1 MVNTIKDKFREFQFA
16 WYSAKLILRF
26 ELQMDPKIESVPSWV
41 LLEMRSVDT
50 HCYDI
55 VCAKLNSKE
64 LHGFNE
70 LQKLIKAE
78 LDKRKKEL
86 LNDY

>member
-1 MVNTIKDKFREFQFA
+1 MVKTIKDKFREFQFS

-50 HCYDI
+50 YCYDI

-78 LDKRKKEL
+78 LDKRKEEI
-86 LNDY
+86 LNGY

>member
-1 MVNTIKDKFREFQFA
+1 MVKTIKDKFREFQFS
-16 WYSAKLILRF
+16 WYSAKLILRS
-26 ELQMDPKIESVPSWV
+26 ELQMDPKIEAVPTWV

-50 HCYDI
+50 YCYDI
-55 VCAKLNSKE
+55 VCARLNSKE
-64 LHGFNE
+64 IHGFDK

-78 LDKRKKEL
+78 LDKRKEDL